1 MYNNGDPNGISQH
14 TMQFLVI
21 LTLRISPI
29 DHLGFGEVA
38 MTMLLLSAAIM
49 LLISA
54 ELASAAKLGKSSELS
69 SRLSFTE
76 DSNAEP
82 PKCPKHFKPM
92 DCEEVMENGNSKSG
106 VYTIWPRSRVGSCPS
121 IQVYCDM
128 ETDGGGWTVIQ
139 RRGNFGNAQN
149 YFDKTWIDYKTGFGN
164 VKREFWIGNDIIFAI
179 TNQGQYSARFEVTN
193 REGKSAFAVYEKFYI
208 EEESAKYKLHIE
220 DYSGTAGDAIS
231 SHNEWEFYTKDQ
243 PNRRDEAKKDD
254 ITHTGGWWKNVFPT
268 TSLNALNNHGDPH
281 ANPQQGMCWNP
292 FGGFTGGHT
301 KSHGGPLVDRDRFN
315 THLCSTLFTN
325 IYAD

>member
-1 MYNNGDPNGISQH
+1 
-14 TMQFLVI
+14 
-21 LTLRISPI
+21 
-29 DHLGFGEVA
+29 DHCGEV
-38 MTMLLLSAAIM
+38 TMKVFLLSVAVL
-49 LLISA
+49 LLISI
-54 ELASAAKLGKSSELS
+54 ELTSAAKLGRSSELS

-76 DSNAEP
+76 DSKADP
-82 PKCPKHFKPM
+82 PKCPKHFKPWIARKLWK
-92 DCEEVMENGNSKSG
+92 MEIPKVASTLFGPG
-106 VYTIWPRSRVGSCPS
+106 VESEIVPS

-149 YFDKTWIDYKTGFGN
+149 YFDKTWIDYKAGFGN
-164 VKREFWIGNDIIFAI
+164 VKREFWIGNDNIFAI

-208 EEESAKYKLHIE
+208 EEESAKYKLHIA

-231 SHNEWEFYTKDQ
+231 THDEGEFYTKDQ
-243 PNRRDEAKKDD
+243 PNRRGEVKKDD

-281 ANPQQGMCWNP
+281 ADPKQGMCWNP
-292 FGGFTGGHT
+292 FGGFTG
-301 KSHGGPLVDRDRFN
+301 
-315 THLCSTLFTN
+315 N
-325 IYAD
+325 IMSSEIKLRSKNF

>member
-1 MYNNGDPNGISQH
+1 
-14 TMQFLVI
+14 
-21 LTLRISPI
+21 
-29 DHLGFGEVA
+29 

-164 VKREFWIGNDIIFAI
+164 VKREFWIGM
-179 TNQGQYSARFEVTN
+179 R
-193 REGKSAFAVYEKFYI
+193 
-208 EEESAKYKLHIE
+208 
-220 DYSGTAGDAIS
+220 
-231 SHNEWEFYTKDQ
+231 
-243 PNRRDEAKKDD
+243 
-254 ITHTGGWWKNVFPT
+254 
-268 TSLNALNNHGDPH
+268 
-281 ANPQQGMCWNP
+281 
-292 FGGFTGGHT
+292 
-301 KSHGGPLVDRDRFN
+301 
-315 THLCSTLFTN
+315 
-325 IYAD
+325 